1 MLNVPRVSLGTCFG
15 LSALLY
21 GTGFWYPSAGNEF
34 VRVTTL
40 SVAALF
46 MVMWVLALVVRRGGA
61 ERVLFLGSSPFA
73 ASLCEEVAAGS
84 GKRFRIAGVVDDAP
98 TAERMGGHAPWVGP
112 ADQLEAIVNRIQ
124 PARIVLTMADRRGR
138 IPEQALLQAR
148 LRGVKIEEGVDFYER
163 VAGKLAIETLR
174 PSALILSGG
183 FRRLEISRH
192 GFWWRSS
199 RAVECVVSSAC
210 LLLLAP
216 LFGLVALLI
225 KLDSRGSV
233 FFVQPR
239 VGGGGRPFGLIKF
252 RTMQDAEGPRT
263 EWIRD
268 NAHRVTRVGKWLR
281 RFRIDESP
289 QLLNVLKGEMSF
301 VGPRPHP
308 VSNYQLFLKKIPYYH
323 LREMVRP
330 GITGWAQVRYGYANN
345 LEEETE
351 KMRFDIYYLKHR
363 SLWLDAKILLDTAL
377 LLVFDRQSHL
387 TPKQKAA
394 WTGPGRVVP
403 LG

>member
-1 MLNVPRVSLGTCFG
+1 VSLGTKCFG
-15 LSALLY
+15 LGALLS
-21 GTGFWYPSAGNEF
+21 GTGFWYPADGSSLVRLATVSA
-34 VRVTTL
+34 
-40 SVAALF
+40 AAVF
-46 MVMWVLALVVRRGGA
+46 MAVWVIALVVRRNGR
-61 ERVLFLGSSPFA
+61 ERVLLLGSSTLA
-73 ASLCEEVAAGS
+73 ATLCDEVAAAAGE
-84 GKRFRIAGVVDDAP
+84 RFRIAGVIDDAP
-98 TAERMGGHAPWVGP
+98 TAERMSGYAPWVGTS
-112 ADQLEAIVNRIQ
+112 DQLEAIVDRIQ
-124 PARIVLTMADRRGR
+124 PTRIVLTMTDRRGR
-138 IPEQALLQAR
+138 VPEHALLQVR
-148 LRGVKIEEGVDFYER
+148 LRGVKVEEGVDFYER
-163 VAGKLAIETLR
+163 VSGKMAIEALR

-183 FRRLEISRH
+183 FRRLEISRR

-199 RAVECVVSSAC
+199 RAIECLVSSVC

-216 LFGLVALLI
+216 VFGLVAMLI

-239 VGGGGRPFGLIKF
+239 VGGGGRPFGLVKF
-252 RTMQDAEGPRT
+252 RTMQAAEGPRS

-281 RFRIDESP
+281 RFRIDEWP

-308 VSNYQLFLKKIPYYH
+308 VSNYQLFLRKIPYYH
-323 LREMVRP
+323 LREVVRP
-330 GITGWAQVRYGYANN
+330 GITGWAQVRYGYAND

-351 KMRFDIYYLKHR
+351 KMRFDIYYIKHR
-363 SLWLDAKILLDTAL
+363 SFWLDVRILVDTAL

-387 TPKQKAA
+387 APKQKAA
-394 WTGPGRVVP
+394 WAGPGRVVP